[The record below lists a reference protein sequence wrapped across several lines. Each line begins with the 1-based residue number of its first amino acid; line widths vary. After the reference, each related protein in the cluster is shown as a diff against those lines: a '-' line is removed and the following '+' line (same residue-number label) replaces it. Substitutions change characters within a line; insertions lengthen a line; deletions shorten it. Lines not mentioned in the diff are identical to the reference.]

1 MTSIKRP
8 EAESQPSR
16 RRFAKSVAAAFVAA
30 PLASAFVAAQQPPA
44 PKEAAAP
51 PNPAPTPTPAPPTP
65 SPVAEAYAEVARARF
80 GEQTTPA
87 EFAKI
92 KRDLESYVR
101 TTERLR
107 AFKLKNG
114 DEPDFVFSAD

>member
-1 MTSIKRP
+1 MIPKNSLRADGRT
-8 EAESQPSR
+8 SR
-16 RRFAKSVAAAFVAA
+16 RRFTKSVAAAFVAA
-30 PLASAFVAAQQPPA
+30 PLASALVAAQKPTA
-44 PKEAAAP
+44 PKESAAP
-51 PNPAPTPTPAPPTP
+51 PNPAPTPTPTPPKP

-80 GEQTTPA
+80 GEQTTPE

-92 KRDLESYVR
+92 KRDLEASVR

-114 DEPDFVFSAD
+114 DEPDFVFNAD